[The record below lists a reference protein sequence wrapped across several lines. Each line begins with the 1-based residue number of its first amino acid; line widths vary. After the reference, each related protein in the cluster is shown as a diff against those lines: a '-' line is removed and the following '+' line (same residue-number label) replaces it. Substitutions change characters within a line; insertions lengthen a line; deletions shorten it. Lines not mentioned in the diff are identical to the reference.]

1 MSTPPRLTPRFHRI
15 RPSVSAELART
26 ADVLQRGG
34 RPIVNLAAGHLP
46 GELSRELRQVAAESW
61 QGGYFTYLGGPG
73 LPPLRDAVVDW
84 LEMRHLRTADD
95 VLVSPGSRAALAAV
109 LAVVTGPGDVVL
121 VDGAAWPVFHQPVA
135 VSGATPLPCQ
145 PSGPPEA
152 RRLKLTAADVRTHL
166 ELVRGVRALVLAS
179 PVNTTAQV
187 YDAEE
192 ILAIVEMCSAHHV
205 FCIVDR
211 LYGRLVYDGARL
223 PFFQGTPAVRDWLV
237 LIDGVTRAFR
247 GTGGVRVG
255 WACGPRDIIEA
266 ATTAQEYGTGPP
278 GRVLQRVALSALQMP
293 YDLGLVEELEAA
305 RDYLFD
311 QLAPVPGVRPWPV
324 AGTPYALLDCS
335 AWMGATTPV
344 GWVVETAGD
353 LADYLLSEA
362 NVLVT
367 PIEVAGV
374 RGLIRV
380 SFANPW
386 EAIGDAS
393 ARIGVALEAL
403 HPRV

>member
-1 MSTPPRLTPRFHRI
+1 MT
-15 RPSVSAELART
+15 LAPT
-26 ADVLQRGG
+26 QLLYEGKAK
-34 RPIVNLAAGHLP
+34 
-46 GELSRELRQVAAESW
+46 QV
-61 QGGYFTYLGGPG
+61 
-73 LPPLRDAVVDW
+73 
-84 LEMRHLRTADD
+84 
-95 VLVSPGSRAALAAV
+95 
-109 LAVVTGPGDVVL
+109 
-121 VDGAAWPVFHQPVA
+121 
-135 VSGATPLPCQ
+135 
-145 PSGPPEA
+145 
-152 RRLKLTAADVRTHL
+152 
-166 ELVRGVRALVLAS
+166 
-179 PVNTTAQV
+179 
-187 YDAEE
+187 
-192 ILAIVEMCSAHHV
+192 
-205 FCIVDR
+205 
-211 LYGRLVYDGARL
+211 
-223 PFFQGTPAVRDWLV
+223 
-237 LIDGVTRAFR
+237 
-247 GTGGVRVG
+247 
-255 WACGPRDIIEA
+255 
-266 ATTAQEYGTGPP
+266 YGTGPP

-335 AWMGATTPV
+335 AWMGATTAV